1 MVFLVRYLYY
11 IGIENDFLT
20 NQIGRKM
27 IQTLK
32 TIIKKMMKTIRKT
45 NGNSLAEFA
54 VTTAMMATLATTAAP
69 KFGQIGA
76 GAKEKKTIANMD
88 KILTVANNFYNQ
100 TLSEEGKGRF
110 PGQSKYD
117 QPVGGISLGDNQLTD
132 EALEI
137 YLETILDAK
146 DNYEADLGEFVYVFS
161 TSVDDDDALQGGWMN
176 TSTSVVFDTDG
187 ALDFKSDFGNNG
199 IQSPFQDGSYAYLVI
214 PGSGSGTDA
223 QAPALVVIDTEN
235 PAQLNKFLVP

>member
-1 MVFLVRYLYY
+1 MFK
-11 IGIENDFLT
+11 N
-20 NQIGRKM
+20 
-27 IQTLK
+27 
-32 TIIKKMMKTIRKT
+32 IIKRLKSRR
-45 NGNSLAEFA
+45 GNSLAEFA

-76 GAKEKKTIANMD
+76 GAKEKKPIANID
-88 KILTVANNFYNQ
+88 KIITVANNFYNQ

-117 QPVGGISLGDNQLTD
+117 QPVGGVDLADGQLTD

-137 YLETILDAK
+137 YVETILDAK
-146 DNYEADLGEFVYVFS
+146 ENYEADLGEFVYVFS
-161 TSVDDDDALQGGWMN
+161 TASDDDDALQGNWMN
-176 TSTSVVFDTDG
+176 NETSVVFDEDG

-199 IQSPFQDGSYAYLVI
+199 ISSPFQDGSYAYLVI

-223 QAPALVVIDTEN
+223 QAPVMVVIDTEN
-235 PAQLNKFLVP
+235 PAKMHKTLVP

>member
-1 MVFLVRYLYY
+1 
-11 IGIENDFLT
+11 
-20 NQIGRKM
+20 M

-117 QPVGGISLGDNQLTD
+117 QRSWW
-132 EALEI
+132 
-137 YLETILDAK
+137 Y
-146 DNYEADLGEFVYVFS
+146 FFR
-161 TSVDDDDALQGGWMN
+161 
-176 TSTSVVFDTDG
+176 
-187 ALDFKSDFGNNG
+187 
-199 IQSPFQDGSYAYLVI
+199 
-214 PGSGSGTDA
+214 
-223 QAPALVVIDTEN
+223 
-235 PAQLNKFLVP
+235 

>member
-1 MVFLVRYLYY
+1 MF
-11 IGIENDFLT
+11 ET
-20 NQIGRKM
+20 
-27 IQTLK
+27 
-32 TIIKKMMKTIRKT
+32 IKKFIKSFMRTIKST
-45 NGNSLAEFA
+45 KGNSLAEFA

-76 GAKEKKTIANMD
+76 GAKEKKSIANMD
-88 KILTVANNFYNQ
+88 KIITVANNFYNQ
-100 TLSEEGKGRF
+100 TLAEEGKGRF

-117 QPVGGISLGDNQLTD
+117 QPVGGVSLGDNQLTD

-161 TSVDDDDALQGGWMN
+161 TASDDDDALQGNWMN
-176 TSTSVVFDTDG
+176 TQTSVAFDTDG
-187 ALDFKSDFGNNG
+187 ALDFKKDFGNNG
-199 IQSPFQDGSYAYLVI
+199 ISSPFQDGSYAYLVI

-235 PAQLNKFLVP
+235 PAEMNKFLVR

>member
-1 MVFLVRYLYY
+1 MNKNRRTEMFK
-11 IGIENDFLT
+11 N
-20 NQIGRKM
+20 
-27 IQTLK
+27 
-32 TIIKKMMKTIRKT
+32 IIKKMKSRR
-45 NGNSLAEFA
+45 GNSLAEFA

-76 GAKEKKTIANMD
+76 GAKEKKTIANID
-88 KILTVANNFYNQ
+88 KIITVANNFYNQ

-117 QPVGGISLGDNQLTD
+117 QPVGGVTLSEGQLTD

-137 YLETILDAK
+137 YMETILDSK
-146 DNYEADLGEFVYVFS
+146 ESYESQLGEFVYIFS
-161 TSVDDDDALQGGWMN
+161 TASDDDDALQGDWMN
-176 TSTSVVFDTDG
+176 LETTVSFDTDG

-199 IQSPFQDGSYAYLVI
+199 ISSPFQDGSYAYLVI

-235 PAQLNKFLVP
+235 PAELNKTLVP